1 MYAMSNRGTSYV
13 HAYVLRICLPL
24 VLIHACSHHL
34 QYVPYATP
42 FTLTNF
48 NELAYTF
55 SCVCMC
61 MRVCVCVCACA
72 CACVRVVC
80 VCVCVCVRVRVR
92 VRVCVCV
99 LCVCVCVCVCVLC
112 VCVCVCVL
120 CVLCVC
126 VCVLCLCVCV
136 CVSVCG
142 YDQGHTLL
150 QLAPFQVTL
159 PILLSLSNSLPTNTP
174 TTGSPREQ
182 PSCAS
187 FMNSSIHLLTTL
199 CCVY

>member
-1 MYAMSNRGTSYV
+1 MSNRGTSYV

-55 SCVCMC
+55 SCVCVC
-61 MRVCVCVCACA
+61 VRVCVRVCVCVCAC
-72 CACVRVVC
+72 
-80 VCVCVCVRVRVR
+80 
-92 VRVCVCV
+92 
-99 LCVCVCVCVCVLC
+99 CVCVCVCVCVLC
-112 VCVCVCVL
+112 VCVCVCVR
-120 CVLCVC
+120 VVC
-126 VCVLCLCVCV
+126 VRVVCVVCLCMRVVSVCV

-187 FMNSSIHLLTTL
+187 FMNNSIHLLTTS
-199 CCVY
+199 CWVY